1 MLSLFILSTLEG
13 WPDYI
18 WYFIDASDNG
28 PSPNS
33 NFWFIAYF
41 IVFIFIGSLFL
52 LNLFVAIMSFN
63 YNLASK
69 KSKNQ
74 DLTEPQ

>member
-1 MLSLFILSTLEG
+1 MLSLFVLSTIEG
-13 WPDYI
+13 WPNYL
-18 WYFIDASDNG
+18 YFFVDADESG
-28 PSPNS
+28 PIKGQNY
-33 NFWFIAYF
+33 YF
-41 IVFIFIGSLFL
+41 VVYFVIFIFIGSLFL

-74 DLTEPQ
+74 FLTDG

>member
-1 MLSLFILSTLEG
+1 MLTLFVLSTLEG
-13 WPDYI
+13 WPNYLF
-18 WYFIDASDNG
+18 YFVDADESGPIRDN
-28 PSPNS
+28 SYY
-33 NFWFIAYF
+33 FVLFF

-69 KSKNQ
+69 KSKN
-74 DLTEPQ
+74 